1 MLDSGFMVDKIA
13 WHTQTP
19 GNPELRSEIEHR
31 FRHLFAFLHEN
42 QLLSDSAPELVE
54 GPLPDE
60 FMLHSS
66 HLTEL
71 GIQVIKAGYDRW
83 LKAIDRGVKP
93 ENAKALEVALEK
105 VKNGKA

>member
-1 MLDSGFMVDKIA
+1 M
-13 WHTQTP
+13 
-19 GNPELRSEIEHR
+19 
-31 FRHLFAFLHEN
+31 
-42 QLLSDSAPELVE
+42 
-54 GPLPDE
+54 PDE